1 MKRAPIKLR
10 RAGARRGPPDVPP
23 EKWRNPEYRRWCV
36 RTFRCDCC
44 NNPHFLQFSHGPVN
58 GASSKG
64 PDAEG
69 VVLCWACHVEQHA
82 FTWPVFEKRH
92 DFDRA
97 AVAAAHWAAWEK
109 ERGAEVV

>member
-1 MKRAPIKLR
+1 MKRAPIKRR
-10 RAGARRGPPDVPP
+10 RAGVRRGPPEVPP
-23 EKWRNPEYRRWCV
+23 EKWRNSPYREWAV
-36 RTFRCDCC
+36 TTFLCDVCGSR
-44 NNPHFLQFSHGPVN
+44 HLRVFAHGPVN
-58 GASSKG
+58 GFGSKG

-69 VVLCWACHVEQHA
+69 VVLCWTCHAEQHA
-82 FTWPVFEKRH
+82 FTWPVFGKRH